1 MHCTNKASITNKRI
15 NHLTNKR
22 IKQLIDMNKIII
34 IAKREFLSRVQK
46 KTFLLTTIGLPLL
59 IFIFYAMIIYF
70 SVKSTDNF
78 KIAIA
83 DEANIFNGKL
93 ESKGNEIVF
102 SFVQNATNTSL
113 SKEIE
118 DKKIDAFVII
128 PKTFNIATSK
138 DSLQVVSGK
147 SIGLLTRE
155 KIERRLNNAIEEK
168 KLLSGFN
175 ISKVQLDSLQKTN
188 EIKFASTQG
197 KQDTETKAGISYGV
211 GFVSGFLIYII
222 LFIYGSMVMRG
233 VMEEKTNRIAEV
245 IVSSVKPFQLM
256 MGKITGIGTVGL
268 VQFLI
273 WILLVIGLQLLL
285 PLIFPDLAQQMQAQP
300 IQPGVAGAGN
310 VVQQSGAMAGIM
322 NGMNLINWPL
332 ILGCFTFY
340 FLGGYFLYS
349 ALFAA
354 VGSTVNEDAQDAQS
368 LMLPII
374 MPIIF
379 AMVIMT
385 KAVNDPNSSIAVF
398 GSLFPLTSPIVMMAR
413 VAHGVPDG
421 VSVFQLILSMLFL
434 VIGFLGTTWFAGKI
448 YRIGILM
455 YGKKPTLKNLWQWA
469 FRKS

>member
-1 MHCTNKASITNKRI
+1 
-15 NHLTNKR
+15 
-22 IKQLIDMNKIII
+22 MNKIII

-59 IFIFYAMIIYF
+59 IFVFYAMIIYF

-93 ESKGNEIVF
+93 ESEGNEIVF

-128 PKTFNIATSK
+128 PKTFDIATSK

-175 ISKVQLDSLQKTN
+175 ISK
-188 EIKFASTQG
+188 
-197 KQDTETKAGISYGV
+197 DTETKAGISYGV

-310 VVQQSGAMAGIM
+310 AVQQSGAMAGIM
-322 NGMNLINWPL
+322 NGMSLINWPL